1 MKCEWVLFDY
11 VLVWV
16 CVCVCVCMT
25 GNRWH
30 KQQFLQNESD
40 AEAHFVRSKGTIL
53 FQTIRWKRKHR
64 VSVSEL
70 VWINVVLRE
79 RERQLK
85 VGRGRVRLKFLK
97 GKPRFCKLSRTECE
111 WSANVKMHTSCL
123 RYLTM
128 TAAKQTYTLSQFHQH
143 LFVRHFAY

>member
-1 MKCEWVLFDY
+1 MCLCVY
-11 VLVWV
+11 V
-16 CVCVCVCMT
+16 CVCVCVT

-30 KQQFLQNESD
+30 QQQLLQNESATD
-40 AEAHFVRSKGTIL
+40 AHFVRSKETL
-53 FQTIRWKRKHR
+53 FFRTIRRKKY
-64 VSVSEL
+64 VFQ
-70 VWINVVLRE
+70 

-97 GKPRFCKLSRTECE
+97 GKPRFRKLSRTECE

-128 TAAKQTYTLSQFHQH
+128 TAAKQT
-143 LFVRHFAY
+143 